1 LTGKEEKKMKPDWM
15 KKSTEPTNPPA
26 PPASENAP
34 RVGRPDWMNYG
45 KSTPAEAPAEGLPE
59 VVTEVHVEE
68 VGEEIAEVAV
78 VAEAETDAPPTSYT
92 VQVGDSL
99 TSIATKLY
107 GSPEQW
113 VSLWR
118 HNKTII
124 PDPNLLRP
132 GQVLQ
137 LPSL

>member
-1 LTGKEEKKMKPDWM
+1 MKPDWQ

-26 PPASENAP
+26 PSASENENPSAP

-45 KSTPAEAPAEGLPE
+45 KSTPAEDLPE
-59 VVTEVHVEE
+59 VATEVEVEALAE
-68 VGEEIAEVAV
+68 GEDVAEVAV
-78 VAEAETDAPPTSYT
+78 VADGDAPATSYT

-107 GSPEQW
+107 GSPDQW